1 MSKLDQ
7 ILSFL
12 EEYVAFFEGMVEAEK
27 LKLIILLSNDLR
39 AIEENILVQQVNAKR
54 IENMENRRITLFNAL
69 GYKNL
74 SLKEIIESNIEGQ
87 YELSLSYN
95 RIDKAINQIKHFNKK
110 SLELIR
116 FNLSLSENKV
126 SQVNEY
132 DMKGVR

>member
-12 EEYVAFFEGMVEAEK
+12 EEYATFFEEMVEAEK
-27 LKLIILLSNDLR
+27 LKLSILLTNDLK

-54 IENMENRRITLFNAL
+54 IDNMENRRITLFNAL